1 MSEHVIERPE
11 LQPPATRAMFGVLT
25 LVLWASYAYLLLP
38 ALTLIAWYFGFTRVY
53 DEMVM
58 RSGWEALASLLGYYA
73 LIVLIMGVIQI
84 GWASINW
91 ARFSGARDR
100 RRLRERMVDREVTNM
115 FAGDASALP
124 QWQSARRLVVHHHP
138 SRPIIVSVEPA

>member
-25 LVLWASYAYLLLP
+25 LVLWTSYAYLLLP
-38 ALTLIAWYFGFTRVY
+38 AFTLIAWYFGFTTVY

-91 ARFSGARDR
+91 ARFRGTRDR
-100 RRLRERMVDREVTNM
+100 RRLRERQVDREVASM
-115 FAGDASALP
+115 FAGSIEALP
-124 QWQSARRLVVHHHP
+124 QWQSAKRLVVHHDEA
-138 SRPIIVSVEPA
+138 RPLIVSIEAA